1 LGTHNDAVS
10 DESSLNPEQVTGASE
25 PGVRPPAPPSWPTP
39 QEPQTVG
46 QQQPSW
52 PAVPQ
57 SQPSWDQHPQPSW
70 GQQPQ
75 TSWDQQPQSAWDQQP
90 QPAWSPQPQPTWDQH
105 PTMVDAA
112 PTEPVQAQ
120 AGPVQPD
127 PAAWPGQPDPTQ
139 PFPAQPGGY
148 SPGVY
153 GAPTAPPGFT
163 PPGYPPPAYAPPPPK
178 KKHTGLIV
186 TLIVVAVLVVAGGA
200 VGAGLMF
207 AGSGKSSKTSA
218 AGATSTP
225 TSGAASAT
233 PTATESA
240 GPIHSGDLRK
250 FLIPAP
256 SGSDPVDHPLGKK
269 NTFTAAQES
278 KEWDQPSDRQAS
290 LSLHNFDTGAVRE
303 WQTAD
308 NYVEVE
314 LFRFETPSSA
324 KLFMGEDQD
333 GTNYFEQTATES
345 TVKNVPESFVY
356 YTKKRD
362 KNHNTHAFAIANCG
376 DVTIE
381 LWVDTYGSTSLDYVG
396 ILLRKQYVKVCP

>member
-1 LGTHNDAVS
+1 MGTHNYAVS

-25 PGVRPPAPPSWPTP
+25 PGVAPPAPPSWPTP
-39 QEPQTVG
+39 QEPQMVAE
-46 QQQPSW
+46 QQPSW
-52 PAVPQ
+52 STVPQ
-57 SQPSWDQHPQPSW
+57 SQPSWDQQPQP
-70 GQQPQ
+70 
-75 TSWDQQPQSAWDQQP
+75 SWDQQPQSSWDQQ
-90 QPAWSPQPQPTWDQH
+90 

-112 PTEPVQAQ
+112 PTEPTPAQ
-120 AGPVQPD
+120 VWPAQTQP
-127 PAAWPGQPDPTQ
+127 AQPDPTQ
-139 PFPAQPGGY
+139 PFPALTPQFPAQPGGH
-148 SPGVY
+148 SAPVY
-153 GAPTAPPGFT
+153 GAPTAPPGFP
-163 PPGYPPPAYAPPPPK
+163 PPGYPPLAYAPPPPK

-207 AGSGKSSKTSA
+207 ANSGKSSKTSA
-218 AGATSTP
+218 AGTTSTP
-225 TSGAASAT
+225 TSDAAAPT

-269 NTFTAAQES
+269 NIFTAAQES
-278 KEWDQPSDRQAS
+278 KEWDQPSERQAS
-290 LSLHNFDTGAVRE
+290 LSLHNFNAGAVRE
-303 WQTAD
+303 WQTAN

-314 LFRFETPSSA
+314 LFRFESPNSA
-324 KLFMGEDQD
+324 ELFMGEDQD

-356 YTKKRD
+356 YTKKKD
-362 KNHNTHAFAIANCG
+362 KNRNTHAFAIANCG